1 MPRRTFM
8 PPACCDRCG
17 VQPPLGET
25 LFHYDEWLCAN
36 CLGKESPGR
45 DATSKSAFFACTAQ
59 SNRTLAR
66 QCKANGQE
74 ETADE
79 YERIGHWHNHAA
91 DLLHQAANN
100 RAQAAQVA
108 LLGEVVPEQP
118 GYLKDTLSIPD
129 CAALDASVERTRLL
143 MADGVDCLA
152 LALDAAHSA
161 EAKSSIEKMHLHQL
175 AVLHKTALEQ
185 IRRANYTAD
194 PVLQSKQF
202 QTASRLIRTFQQGL
216 IALTRLR
223 GGGMPIIQHVHLGDG
238 AQAVVGAVQNGKR
251 SG

>member
-8 PPACCDRCG
+8 PPAYCDRCG

-25 LFHYDEWLCAN
+25 LFHYDGWLCAN

-66 QCKANGQE
+66 QCQANGQE

-108 LLGEVVPEQP
+108 LGEVVPEQSSD
-118 GYLKDTLSIPD
+118 LKDTLSIPD

-143 MADGVDCLA
+143 MADGVDCLS
-152 LALDAAHSA
+152 LALDAAHSG
-161 EAKSSIEKMHLHQL
+161 EAKTSIEKMHLHQL

-185 IRRANYTAD
+185 IRRASHTAD
-194 PVLQSKQF
+194 HDQQTKQF
-202 QTASRLIRTFQQGL
+202 QIANRFIRTFQQGI
-216 IALTRLR
+216 IALMRLR
-223 GGGMPIIQHVHLGDG
+223 GGGSPIIQHVHLADG